1 MTSRER
7 VISSLS
13 HREPDKVP
21 LDLGST
27 LITGIHVSSLHKLK
41 VALGLIKPE
50 EPVKVIDPFQML
62 GEVDDEL
69 RKVLGID
76 TVPLLSLYNFFG
88 FKNENWKPWTFF
100 DGTPL
105 LVPEKFNTTPDSEG
119 NIYQY
124 PRGDSTLSPSAKMP
138 RGGFYHDAIIRQK
151 PFREEELKV
160 EDQIEEYSL
169 LSEEELRYY
178 ESEAQKLYEE
188 TEYSIVS
195 SGVPGINLGDIAY
208 VPGSALPDPR
218 GIRDVEEWYVS
229 LLTRQDFIGEVF
241 SHITDIGLQNLELFH
256 QAVGEKIQVI
266 VVSGTD
272 FGSQNGLFIS
282 QEVYRKLFKPFHQK
296 INNWIHH
303 NTTWKTFIH
312 TCGSV
317 YDLLPDIKEAGFDI
331 LNPVQISAAKMD
343 PENLK
348 KDFGHQ
354 FTFWGGGVDTQRTFP
369 FGAPDEVKEEVEQ
382 LIKTFKPGGGFVFAT
397 VHNIQANIP
406 EENLL
411 ALFEAINE
419 YR

>member
-1 MTSRER
+1 M
-7 VISSLS
+7 
-13 HREPDKVP
+13 
-21 LDLGST
+21 
-27 LITGIHVSSLHKLK
+27 
-41 VALGLIKPE
+41 
-50 EPVKVIDPFQML
+50 
-62 GEVDDEL
+62 
-69 RKVLGID
+69 
-76 TVPLLSLYNFFG
+76 
-88 FKNENWKPWTFF
+88 
-100 DGTPL
+100 
-105 LVPEKFNTTPDSEG
+105 
-119 NIYQY
+119 
-124 PRGDSTLSPSAKMP
+124 
-138 RGGFYHDAIIRQK
+138 
-151 PFREEELKV
+151 
-160 EDQIEEYSL
+160 
-169 LSEEELRYY
+169 
-178 ESEAQKLYEE
+178 
-188 TEYSIVS
+188 
-195 SGVPGINLGDIAY
+195 
-208 VPGSALPDPR
+208 
-218 GIRDVEEWYVS
+218 
-229 LLTRQDFIGEVF
+229 
-241 SHITDIGLQNLELFH
+241 
-256 QAVGEKIQVI
+256 
-266 VVSGTD
+266 VSGTD

-354 FTFWGGGVDTQRTFP
+354 FTFWGGGVDTQRTLP
-369 FGAPDEVKEEVEQ
+369 FGAPDEVKEEVER